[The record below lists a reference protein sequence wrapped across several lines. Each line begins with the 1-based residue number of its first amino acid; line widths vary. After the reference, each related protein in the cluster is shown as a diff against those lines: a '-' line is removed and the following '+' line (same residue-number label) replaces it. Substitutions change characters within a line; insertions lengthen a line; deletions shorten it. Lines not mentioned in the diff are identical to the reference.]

1 MPRRGCDGGHLT
13 PGVSVTGAVWTRCL
27 TAVAIV
33 SAIPLLTIGS
43 LAIDERQVRRAV
55 PVMVQL
61 AIGALMGA
69 VVFDLIPDALAAGRP
84 PRLVALGVVGGVLA
98 FLVFDRLL
106 HRGHATSGGALV
118 TLNLT
123 GDLVHNAV
131 DGMLIAAGFLTDPT
145 LGVVTT
151 VAVSMHELPRE
162 MGSFGVFVHGGLS
175 MRRAVAYNAVTGL
188 AAFSGAIIAMLA
200 GTMVQGV
207 AIALLPVAAGTFVYL
222 ASVLFRSAVAARR
235 DAGGGWLPFAAWI
248 TVGAAVTGLLHR
260 LS

>member
-1 MPRRGCDGGHLT
+1 
-13 PGVSVTGAVWTRCL
+13 VWTRCL

-33 SAIPLLTIGS
+33 SAIPLVAVGS

-61 AIGALMGA
+61 AIGALLGA

-84 PRLVALGVVGGVLA
+84 PRLVALGVIGGVLA
-98 FLVFDRLL
+98 FLIFDRLL
-106 HRGHATSGGALV
+106 HRRHASSGAALV

-131 DGMLIAAGFLTDPT
+131 DGMLIAAGFLTNPT

-175 MRRAVAYNAVTGL
+175 MRRAVAYNAVTGV
-188 AAFSGAIIAMLA
+188 AAFSGAILAMVA

-207 AIALLPVAAGTFVYL
+207 ATALLPVAAGTFVYL
-222 ASVLFRSAVAARR
+222 SVALFRSAVAARR
-235 DAGGGWLPFAAWI
+235 DAGGRVAAVRCLGDRWRSGD
-248 TVGAAVTGLLHR
+248 GAATRAVLTRIVTRRVTTMIARSGEGR
-260 LS
+260 